1 MEGNHWKA
9 MLGVVPRAGTG
20 NEKSRAMEEKHKL
33 SAASFV
39 TRNGALAKPKK
50 GTRYPEAAEFP
61 SHCRDSNLDVSS

>member
-1 MEGNHWKA
+1 
-9 MLGVVPRAGTG
+9 
-20 NEKSRAMEEKHKL
+20 MEEKHKL